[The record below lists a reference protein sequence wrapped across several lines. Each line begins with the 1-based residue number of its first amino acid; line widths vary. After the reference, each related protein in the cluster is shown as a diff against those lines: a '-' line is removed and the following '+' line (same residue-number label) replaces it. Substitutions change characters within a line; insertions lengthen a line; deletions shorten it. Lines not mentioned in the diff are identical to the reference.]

1 MKKGIISSYI
11 ERERDHFD
19 GHRTPQN
26 MKQFGDSF
34 VRNLPLT
41 IGIAVILVIG
51 VPIVFIIGLALFLM
65 VYTPGEDESQI
76 ADKIDSQ
83 YSDEITDVRLIG
95 DRFYNVD
102 TDLPRGSEEEAISLC
117 SDFVDTVGDHYSVTV
132 FDQGGSIAANYV
144 RGGLSCN

>member
-1 MKKGIISSYI
+1 
-11 ERERDHFD
+11 
-19 GHRTPQN
+19 

-41 IGIAVILVIG
+41 ISIAVIVVIG
-51 VPIVFIIGLALFLM
+51 VPIVSIIGLALFFM
-65 VYTPGEDESQI
+65 MYTPGEDETQI

-83 YSDEITDVRLIG
+83 YSDEIADVRLHG
-95 DRFYNVD
+95 GRSYYVK
-102 TDLPRGSEEEAISLC
+102 TELPRGSEEEAISLC

-144 RGGLSCN
+144 EGGLMSCN

>member
-34 VRNLPLT
+34 VRNLP
-41 IGIAVILVIG
+41 IAVIVVIG
-51 VPIVFIIGLALFLM
+51 VPIVSIIGLALFFM
-65 VYTPGEDESQI
+65 VYTPGEDETQI

-83 YSDEITDVRLIG
+83 YSDEITDVRLHG
-95 DRFYNVD
+95 GSLYYVN
-102 TDLPRGSEEEAISLC
+102 TELPRGSEEEAISLC

-144 RGGLSCN
+144 EGGLPCN